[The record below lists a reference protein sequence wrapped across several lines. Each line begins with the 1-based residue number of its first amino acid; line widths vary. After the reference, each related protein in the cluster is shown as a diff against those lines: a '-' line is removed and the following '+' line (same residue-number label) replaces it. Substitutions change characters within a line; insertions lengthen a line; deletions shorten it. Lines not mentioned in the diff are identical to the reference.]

1 MNVVDGSNESTRND
15 AAVDADA
22 SGARGQSSARTM
34 KANACRRVSSSR
46 GTSSSR
52 SGAVTRRRGRARARA
67 RTNGDG
73 DGVSERCAPSEA
85 VVVGAG
91 VIGMSVALALAEEC
105 GRFERVR
112 VVAERF
118 AEERGTTSSVAAAF
132 WYPFLTRTDPPERAD
147 EWAVA
152 SFEWFRAMMRE
163 DEACGVEMRRCKEFL
178 REPRRPAAWSS
189 SVDYYAPLVAGEY
202 DETRHCGGYAFDVPV
217 IAMPKFLPWLKRR
230 CETRG
235 VSFERRRLTSVS
247 ELRGAELVVDCAG
260 LGARELFGDE
270 EIKPIRGQVVYL
282 DQDCGEGLFDDD
294 PEALAYL
301 IPRRGEFGTVLGGT
315 AQVNDFNL
323 DPDPADERDIVAK
336 CSKLWPQLD
345 PSRIIGTNVGLRPSR
360 SVVRCE
366 LDADASDAENFTLIH
381 CVGHGGAGV
390 TLCRGSALEVVDIVD
405 ALYE

>member
-34 KANACRRVSSSR
+34 EANACRRASSSR

-118 AEERGTTSSVAAAF
+118 AEERGTTSSVTAAF

-189 SVDYYAPLVAGEY
+189 SVDYYSPLVAGEY

-270 EIKPIRGQVVYL
+270 EIKPIRAQVVYL

-366 LDADASDAENFTLIH
+366 LDADASDAENFNLIH

>member
-1 MNVVDGSNESTRND
+1 
-15 AAVDADA
+15 
-22 SGARGQSSARTM
+22 
-34 KANACRRVSSSR
+34 
-46 GTSSSR
+46 
-52 SGAVTRRRGRARARA
+52 
-67 RTNGDG
+67 
-73 DGVSERCAPSEA
+73 
-85 VVVGAG
+85 
-91 VIGMSVALALAEEC
+91 MSVALALAES
-105 GRFERVR
+105 GRFARVR

-118 AEERGTTSSVAAAF
+118 AEERGTTSAVAAAF

-152 SFEWFRAMMRE
+152 SFEWFRAIMRD

-178 REPRRPAAWSS
+178 REPRAPAAWSS

-202 DETRHCGGYAFDVPV
+202 DDARYCGGYAFDVPV

-230 CETRG
+230 CESSG

-247 ELRGAELVVDCAG
+247 ELRGAELVVNCAG
-260 LGARELFGDE
+260 LGARELVGDT

-294 PEALAYL
+294 PDALAYL

-366 LDADASDAENFTLIH
+366 LDVDESAAENFNLIH

-390 TLCRGSALEVVDIVD
+390 TLCRGSALEVVAIVD

>member
-1 MNVVDGSNESTRND
+1 
-15 AAVDADA
+15 
-22 SGARGQSSARTM
+22 
-34 KANACRRVSSSR
+34 
-46 GTSSSR
+46 
-52 SGAVTRRRGRARARA
+52 
-67 RTNGDG
+67 
-73 DGVSERCAPSEA
+73 
-85 VVVGAG
+85 
-91 VIGMSVALALAEEC
+91 MSVALALAEEC

-345 PSRIIGTNVGLRPSR
+345 PSRIIGTSVGLRPSR

-366 LDADASDAENFTLIH
+366 LDADASDAENFNLIH

>member
-1 MNVVDGSNESTRND
+1 
-15 AAVDADA
+15 
-22 SGARGQSSARTM
+22 
-34 KANACRRVSSSR
+34 
-46 GTSSSR
+46 
-52 SGAVTRRRGRARARA
+52 
-67 RTNGDG
+67 
-73 DGVSERCAPSEA
+73 
-85 VVVGAG
+85 
-91 VIGMSVALALAEEC
+91 MSVALALAEEC

-301 IPRRGEFGTVLGGT
+301 IPRRGEFGTVPGGT

-366 LDADASDAENFTLIH
+366 LDADASDDENFNLIH

>member
-34 KANACRRVSSSR
+34 EANACRRASTSR

-91 VIGMSVALALAEEC
+91 VIGMSVALALAEEY

-336 CSKLWPQLD
+336 CSKLWPRLD

-366 LDADASDAENFTLIH
+366 LDADASDAENFNLIH